1 MAAIFCHTATVMV
14 QIENSSFQQF
24 ALVQGLQ
31 NFRGLSNTVGVIR
44 NETLIF
50 VNFTN
55 KLVGGVLESSSSLLE
70 DVHRDI

>member
-31 NFRGLSNTVGVIR
+31 NFIQGTIKYNVLNVVNASNVQGVP
-44 NETLIF
+44 
-50 VNFTN
+50 
-55 KLVGGVLESSSSLLE
+55 
-70 DVHRDI
+70 